1 MSREASLHLPQRGG
15 RAARAPHYDVVIIGG
30 GYAGVVAAIHLLRR
44 ASPPRLAIIEPSV
57 RLGRGVAYATR
68 LSCHLLNTR
77 AKHMSLRND
86 DDQHYTR
93 WAQARAQA
101 RSENKDTAPRV
112 DENSFTPRGWFG
124 DYVGQELNVAVNQAG
139 ATFTHLR
146 YSAMYCEQVERG
158 LWSIGLSDGRC
169 LYAPL
174 VILAVWNTPR
184 RTGGF
189 PGLRSPDARVV
200 HAWDLQSRPPR
211 PDADVL
217 IVGTGLSMVDALL
230 TLERHDH
237 RGHIHAVSR
246 HGLIPQAH
254 SDNHGC
260 CEPLTSV
267 GLRALVRELRGSVEE
282 DRRAGRPWQWRMDA
296 ARHQA
301 QALWRGLTILERQR
315 FLRHARSYWDAH
327 RHRIAPEVALQLH
340 ALKNTGRLTINKGGI
355 GEIRATSAPRYL
367 RSAGGDAAGS

>member
-1 MSREASLHLPQRGG
+1 MKA
-15 RAARAPHYDVVIIGG
+15 V
-30 GYAGVVAAIHLLRR
+30 
-44 ASPPRLAIIEPSV
+44 SP
-57 RLGRGVAYATR
+57 
-68 LSCHLLNTR
+68 
-77 AKHMSLRND
+77 
-86 DDQHYTR
+86 
-93 WAQARAQA
+93 
-101 RSENKDTAPRV
+101 
-112 DENSFTPRGWFG
+112 PRGWFG
-124 DYVGQELNVAVNQAG
+124 DYVCQELNVAVNQAG
-139 ATFTHLR
+139 AVFTHLR

-174 VILAVWNTPR
+174 VILAVGNTPR

-189 PGLRSPDARVV
+189 PGLRSPDARVL
-200 HAWDLQSRPPR
+200 HAWDLQSQPPR

-246 HGLIPQAH
+246 NGLIPQAH
-254 SDNHGC
+254 SDDHGC

-267 GLRALVRELRGSVEE
+267 GLRALMRELRGGVEE
-282 DRRAGRPWQWRMDA
+282 ARRTGRPWQWRMDA

-301 QALWRGLTILERQR
+301 QALWRGLTIPERQR

-327 RHRIAPEVALQLH
+327 RHRIAPEVALQLN
-340 ALKNTGRLTINKGGI
+340 ALKDRGRLTIHKGRI
-355 GEIRATSAPRYL
+355 GEIRATSAALEVALREVGGNQSIQAVHCVISSLGFELDPRRGDSPLLHNLL
-367 RSAGGDAAGS
+367 RTGVARPGMAGLGLRTDELGRLQSAGGRTWSSLFALGSLRVGELWESIAAHEIQQQAIELAEHLARRQVRYPISV